1 MKPLAQF
8 FARTPAGSTVTYHAA
23 RTLLPT
29 VTTALIAEF
38 ASTLLTPL
46 LFINLSFRSAELS
59 PLGLTVATLS
69 EAFPSY

>member
-1 MKPLAQF
+1 MRPLAQF
-8 FARTPAGSTVTYHAA
+8 FARTPAGSTVTYHVA

-29 VTTALIAEF
+29 VTTALIAEL
-38 ASTLLTPL
+38 ASTLLTPW

-59 PLGLTVATLS
+59 SLGLNEATLS